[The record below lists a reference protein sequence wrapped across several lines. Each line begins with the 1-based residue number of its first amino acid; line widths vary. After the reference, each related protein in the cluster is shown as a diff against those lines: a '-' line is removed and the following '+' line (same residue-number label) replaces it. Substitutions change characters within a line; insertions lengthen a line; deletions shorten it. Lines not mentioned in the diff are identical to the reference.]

1 MPASGYKVFSKSAL
15 SQMSLDFPICFWRL
29 RTGKVGNV
37 ANVVQSKLEDVAIS
51 IAIKWK
57 L

>member
-1 MPASGYKVFSKSAL
+1 MPASGYKVFSKSTL
-15 SQMSLDFPICFWRL
+15 SQMPLDFPICFWRL